1 MVRIATSETLPGSLG
16 NRQEHLMKGLVNFA
30 EFKQVNDA
38 RVVTNNAMIALL
50 AGSRLASHTLQLTS
64 GSDQLLPTIFPS
76 VANIDRF
83 NLVTERAKALLDDA
97 DSHVAAVSVPYALSV
112 HEDFVMVVIDM
123 LRARGSLAEVPGKRK
138 LGPATMHETVFK
150 ATGYVA
156 PADSLEVFHIL
167 REMRNSQIHEGG
179 RANVRLVRSIAHASV
194 EASALWTK
202 ITGQSVSDVVSNGRV
217 EFVLEHMFLVFA
229 IAKALAR
236 EINFALQAHWTS
248 DEWAMLLVRDYS
260 AITTNT
266 RNSSSWRRS
275 LIGYAR
281 LEYGALSL
289 AEASIEA
296 AARERGEWTAHAW
309 R

>member
-1 MVRIATSETLPGSLG
+1 MG
-16 NRQEHLMKGLVNFA
+16 GLVNFA
-30 EFKQVNDA
+30 EFKQVNEA
-38 RVVTNNAMIALL
+38 RVITNNAMIALL
-50 AGSRLASHTLQLTS
+50 AGSRLASHTLQLTN
-64 GSDQLLPTIFPS
+64 GSDQLLPAIFPR

-112 HEDFVMVVIDM
+112 HEDFVMVVVNM
-123 LRARGSLAEVPGKRK
+123 LRARGAPAEVPGRRK

-150 ATGYVA
+150 ATGYLA
-156 PADSLEVFHIL
+156 PPDTLEVFHIL

-179 RANVRLVRSIAHASV
+179 RANDRLVRRI
-194 EASALWTK
+194 ASASAAAAALWSK
-202 ITGQSVSDVVSNGRV
+202 ITDQDVKDVVRNGRV

-236 EINFALQAHWTS
+236 EVNSALQAHWTS
-248 DEWAMLLVRDYS
+248 HQWAGVLVRDYS
-260 AITTNT
+260 AVTTNT

-275 LIGYAR
+275 LVGFAR

-289 AEASIEA
+289 SEASIET
-296 AARERGEWTAHAW
+296 AARGSGHWTAHAW